1 MFNQRTEGY
10 ADHLC
15 AKLGPTGIALI
26 WTRSEE
32 LTRCCE
38 AVTRGWSGS
47 STNSWALPL
56 APQINVDY
64 MKYQRR
70 AASPDSEP

>member
-15 AKLGPTGIALI
+15 VRLGPAGIDLI

-38 AVTRGWSGS
+38 AVTQRLERLLHQQLGPSTGS
-47 STNSWALPL
+47 T
-56 APQINVDY
+56 D
-64 MKYQRR
+64 QRR
-70 AASPDSEP
+70 LHEISTPCSFS